1 MRKSTD
7 KTEGFSESSDCRR
20 GVRTSQSRRLS
31 QGAGLVDLCRQRIV
45 FDSLADLA
53 LCLRVMEDDPE
64 VHLVRIKNR
73 MDPGHPSLVSGGYLD
88 ASVNPSLKVISER
101 TKGLG
106 LAMYVC
112 EVQLILKRFAEVKVR
127 SRPCRQALT
136 PQLCPA
142 VILGEPCT
150 R

>member
-1 MRKSTD
+1 M
-7 KTEGFSESSDCRR
+7 
-20 GVRTSQSRRLS
+20 
-31 QGAGLVDLCRQRIV
+31 
-45 FDSLADLA
+45 
-53 LCLRVMEDDPE
+53 CLRVMEDDPE

-73 MDPGHPSLVSGGYLD
+73 MDPSHPSLVSGGYRD
-88 ASVNPSLKVISER
+88 VSVNLRVISER

-106 LAMYVC
+106 LAMHVC

-127 SRPCRQALT
+127 SRPCRHALT
-136 PQLCPA
+136 PQLCLA